1 MASSSSPQEQQQLP
15 PTAAAARARV
25 AAASSSVLATHVEPA
40 DDMVAERARASF
52 PPATVAAFLHG
63 GADKLERM

>member
-1 MASSSSPQEQQQLP
+1 
-15 PTAAAARARV
+15 
-25 AAASSSVLATHVEPA
+25 
-40 DDMVAERARASF
+40 MVAERARASF